1 MASFSA
7 YPQNV
12 TFQTVNVAQG
22 GGSENLLI
30 NPRGK
35 INQAGEADGVLA
47 AGQYFC
53 DGWKAGAAGA
63 EVYID
68 DDGFRLISG
77 SILQLVPNTLEATRN
92 LRANM
97 DILSGTPS
105 ISINGAS
112 NNELAGAGSY
122 IECEISGDNSKFTRI
137 IMAESIDLPTYQQ
150 SADETGPCE
159 KFVRKVR
166 VSEGFLSGTA
176 LSSDGTCYKVK
187 SLNFNRMA
195 GLPAA
200 SIITQDNG
208 GTGAWVSNFDYVG
221 SSQLIVRL
229 RTNVNAQ
236 MYMKAEILLDAR
248 P

>member
-35 INQAGEADGVLA
+35 INQSEAADGVVA

-105 ISINGAS
+105 IAINGAS
-112 NNELAGAGSY
+112 DNELAGAGSY

-137 IMAESIDLPTYQQ
+137 IMAESLDLPIYQQ
-150 SADETGPCE
+150 MVDELTPCLQFYE
-159 KFVRKVR
+159 KKLFGLGYDMAGGK
-166 VSEGFLSGTA
+166 G
-176 LSSDGTCYKVK
+176 SDGSGPYT
-187 SLNFNRMA
+187 LRMVEFSEKHMV
-195 GLPAA
+195 PAVQGV
-200 SIITQDNG
+200 SIDNA
-208 GTGAWVSNFDYVG
+208 GTGTFFSGAMALEK
-221 SSQLIVRL
+221 SSMVAKFNSAGAFFQRGYFV
-229 RTNVNAQ
+229 
-236 MYMKAEILLDAR
+236 LDAR

>member
-35 INQAGEADGVLA
+35 INQLNEADGVLA

-68 DDGFRLISG
+68 NDGFRLISG

-97 DILSGTPS
+97 DVLSGAPS

-112 NNELAGAGSY
+112 DNELAGAGTY
-122 IECEISGDNSKFTRI
+122 IQCEISGDNSKFTRI
-137 IMAESIDLPTYQQ
+137 ILAESLDLPIYQQ
-150 SADETGPCE
+150 QVNELEPC
-159 KFVRKVR
+159 KRF
-166 VSEGFLSGTA
+166 
-176 LSSDGTCYKVK
+176 
-187 SLNFNRMA
+187 
-195 GLPAA
+195 
-200 SIITQDNG
+200 
-208 GTGAWVSNFDYVG
+208 
-221 SSQLIVRL
+221 LIVGDSDIWFTL
-229 RTNVNAQ
+229 KSSNAGQIKVDFPEMEAVPALTVNYNLQFDESWSSVTKSAFTLHKYSYFSNGYTANNVAVNN
-236 MYMKAEILLDAR
+236 YILDAR